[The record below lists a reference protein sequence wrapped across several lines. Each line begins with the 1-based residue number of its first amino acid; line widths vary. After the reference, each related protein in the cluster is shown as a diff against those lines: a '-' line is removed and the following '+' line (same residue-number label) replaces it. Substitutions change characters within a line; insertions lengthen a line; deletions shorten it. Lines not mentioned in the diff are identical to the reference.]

1 MYRDCLGVC
10 IEWLL
15 FALTGGAAGGICEK
29 ATTFRD
35 GKKKSL
41 NTGVV
46 TFINYNKQVVQKVS
60 QITFAHETGHNFG
73 SPVSLLYCYYSH
85 CFFLFVVQCMNL
97 L

>member
-1 MYRDCLGVC
+1 MHVHVHVC
-10 IEWLL
+10 NELLL
-15 FALTGGAAGGICEK
+15 FVLSGGAAGGICEK

-46 TFINYNKQVVQKVS
+46 TFINYNKKVLQKVS

-73 SPVSLLYCYYSH
+73 SPVSLQYCYTLLS
-85 CFFLFVVQCMNL
+85 FF
-97 L
+97 

>member
-1 MYRDCLGVC
+1 MY
-10 IEWLL
+10 I
-15 FALTGGAAGGICEK
+15 ALQGGAAGGICEK

-46 TFINYNKQVVQKVS
+46 TFINYGKQVSLKVS

-73 SPVSLLYCYYSH
+73 SPVSYKIVHKMVNKLKAT
-85 CFFLFVVQCMNL
+85 CMQKFSYF
-97 L
+97 